1 MRQID
6 TVIQNEMVEYALF
19 SSKCKFTVAYKS
31 VIDLIGVNISSARGV
46 EVFPSNMS

>member
-6 TVIQNEMVEYALF
+6 AVIQTEMVEYTLF
-19 SSKCKFTVAYKS
+19 SSKCKLTVAYKS